1 MSDGPCD
8 PSAKADATNSLNG
21 KLTIFE
27 RRWVRLN
34 KQNNNFVKRIFKENE
49 LKRSLWDFYDQYD
62 VNKEAVFVCS

>member
-1 MSDGPCD
+1 MVRAILPQ
-8 PSAKADATNSLNG
+8 KLTATNSLNG